1 MEAATAAAKFRAG
14 KAASAASTTAAEATT
29 PTEATAAATANCGTT
44 ATAAAAACLRA
55 KLGETFGRCGHW
67 QNQADRCQCEQ
78 GHNRFSHDGFPPLDE
93 RSLLG
98 IQHFRSGIIRRS
110 DCVWQ

>member
-1 MEAATAAAKFRAG
+1 MEATTAAAKFRAG

-29 PTEATAAATANCGTT
+29 PTEATAAAATANCGAT
-44 ATAAAAACLRA
+44 ATAAACLRA

-110 DCVWQ
+110 DSVWQ